1 MRSSDQRESPRE
13 ARQRAPRRGG
23 LKGELTLAALPT
35 LTVMGV
41 FLLVEVFTRQTF
53 LFASLASSAF
63 LIYKEPDNG
72 MNQVKTLVPAHLT
85 AAVVGL
91 GTFFVFGEGYLA
103 GATSMAMTI
112 ALLITFG
119 IVHPP
124 AISSSL
130 VFAFRAH
137 QESEIVIF
145 FLAVCMVA
153 GLFVIERVTVVLLR
167 RYEHRINGPGR

>member
-1 MRSSDQRESPRE
+1 M
-13 ARQRAPRRGG
+13 PRRGG
-23 LKGELTLAALPT
+23 LKGELALAALPT

-41 FLLVEVFTRQTF
+41 FFLVEVFTQQTF

-63 LIYKEPDNG
+63 LIYKDPRNG
-72 MNQVKTLVPAHLT
+72 MNQIKTLVPAHLT

-91 GTFFVFGEGYLA
+91 VTFFIFGEGLLA
-103 GATSMAMTI
+103 GGISMALTI
-112 ALLITFG
+112 ALLVTLG

-137 QESEIVIF
+137 QENEFVL
-145 FLAVCMVA
+145 FLLALFMVA
-153 GLFVIERVTVVLLR
+153 ILFIIERVTVVVLR
-167 RYEHRINGPGR
+167 RYEGRMPGAGRE